1 MMSERHP
8 RNDHTCLNCG
18 STVAL
23 RYCSLCGQE
32 NIEPHESFGSI
43 VAHFLADIFHFDGK
57 FFATT
62 KYLFVRPGFLST
74 EYAAGR
80 RTSYFHPIRMYL
92 FSSALFFF
100 VFFAF
105 FAPGEIIVVTN
116 PSTKKVE
123 HPVIVPNNSSSRTQE
138 SNLMFDN
145 IREKMIKL
153 SSDSDSDHMLAG
165 IVDKFLHK
173 LPYLLFVSLP
183 LYAFYLSLLYRGS
196 KQFYYSDHAVFLIH
210 IYIFTFILLLFM
222 MALSVVLPR
231 IGVDIAWFIFWLL
244 SIYAAVY
251 VYLSMLRFYKQ
262 TSGKTMFKFILF
274 NVLSLVSLV
283 VLFGLF
289 FTITLLLT

>member
-1 MMSERHP
+1 MTSERAP
-8 RNDHTCLNCG
+8 RKDHTCLNCG

-32 NIEPHESFGSI
+32 NIEPHDNFGSM
-43 VAHFLADIFHFDGK
+43 VSHFLADIFHFDSK

-62 KYLFVRPGFLST
+62 KYLFTRPGFLST
-74 EYAAGR
+74 EYSAGKR
-80 RTSYFHPIRMYL
+80 VRYFHPIRMYL
-92 FSSALFFF
+92 FTSALFFF

-105 FAPGEIIVVTN
+105 FAPREIKVVMN
-116 PSTKKVE
+116 PSTKKVQDSVLV
-123 HPVIVPNNSSSRTQE
+123 HNNASLQAPE
-138 SNLMFDN
+138 SNWMFES

-153 SSDSDSDHMLAG
+153 SSGSDSDHMMAS

-196 KQFYYSDHAVFLIH
+196 KQFYYSDHAIFLIH

-222 MALSVVLPR
+222 MALSVLLPR
-231 IGVDIAWFIFWLL
+231 IGVDITSFIFWLL

-262 TSGKTMFKFILF
+262 TKGKTMFKFILF
-274 NVLSLVSLV
+274 NMLSLMSLL

-289 FTITLLLT
+289 FTLTLLLT